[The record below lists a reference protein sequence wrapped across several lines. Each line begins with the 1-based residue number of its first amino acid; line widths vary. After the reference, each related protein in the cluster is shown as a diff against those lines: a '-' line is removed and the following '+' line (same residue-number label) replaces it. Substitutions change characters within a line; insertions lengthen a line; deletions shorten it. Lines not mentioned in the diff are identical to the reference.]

1 MVKPQA
7 PDVNLLIFLVMK
19 KNVYSI
25 IMIKGYYKVG
35 VYLLLQDLNPTRW
48 EPKAKN

>member
-7 PDVNLLIFLVMK
+7 PDVNLLIFFRNEK
-19 KNVYSI
+19 IYSI

-35 VYLLLQDLNPTRW
+35 VYLLIQDLNPTRW
-48 EPKAKN
+48 EPQAKN